1 MKPRKSPPANKEDA
15 DTLALQGLTFIAA
28 DPQRL
33 VRFLSLTG
41 LTPQD
46 LKKWGQD
53 PTLAVAVLEYL
64 LADES
69 LLLVF
74 TAEKGIRPETVAPAH
89 ALLSGGHGRD
99 WHSA

>member
-1 MKPRKSPPANKEDA
+1 MKPRKSAPANKEDA

-46 LKKWGQD
+46 LKSWGQD

-74 TAEKGIRPETVAPAH
+74 TAQQGIRPEAVGPAH